1 MRFIVFICL
10 AFLIVSQYFCFCEIH
25 PDDLAEIVGI
35 NAKIDEMKSKKPKE
49 ILKNV
54 ITDLEKCAKTG
65 AKSKEIPAVTKV
77 VLKCLSDIKKQQ
89 NFLDKR
95 DKKEKDGLTRKVVI
109 KLVECINKSKISPK
123 KYLDNIPPELMEGI
137 IRNMTPHEL
146 LSSMLYVCPK
156 FRNDIIWMFE
166 AIQYKSKE
174 PKEILKK
181 VITDLEKCAK
191 TKKDAVTKVVLKCLS
206 DIKRQQNFLDKKA
219 KTEKDISKKVV
230 TKLAECINKSRIPPK
245 KSLDHIPPE
254 IMEET
259 FRTTT
264 PHTLLSFM
272 ADICPKF
279 SSAIKRITWITESWL
294 KLPTEADLRRQ

>member
-1 MRFIVFICL
+1 MQGLNMRFIVFICL
-10 AFLIVSQYFCFCEIH
+10 AFLIVSQYFCFGESE
-25 PDDLAEIVGI
+25 PDYL
-35 NAKIDEMKSKKPKE
+35 AKID
-49 ILKNV
+49 
-54 ITDLEKCAKTG
+54 KT
-65 AKSKEIPAVTKV
+65 TK
-77 VLKCLSDIKKQQ
+77 IK
-89 NFLDKR
+89 
-95 DKKEKDGLTRKVVI
+95 V
-109 KLVECINKSKISPK
+109 
-123 KYLDNIPPELMEGI
+123 
-137 IRNMTPHEL
+137 
-146 LSSMLYVCPK
+146 
-156 FRNDIIWMFE
+156 
-166 AIQYKSKE
+166 
-174 PKEILKK
+174 LKK

-279 SSAIKRITWITESWL
+279 RGKINRITWITFPSWKQ

>member
-10 AFLIVSQYFCFCEIH
+10 AFSIVSQYFCFCEIH
-25 PDDLAEIVGI
+25 PDDLAIVVGCRGSSCEP
-35 NAKIDEMKSKKPKE
+35 D
-49 ILKNV
+49 
-54 ITDLEKCAKTG
+54 D
-65 AKSKEIPAVTKV
+65 
-77 VLKCLSDIKKQQ
+77 
-89 NFLDKR
+89 DK
-95 DKKEKDGLTRKVVI
+95 
-109 KLVECINKSKISPK
+109 
-123 KYLDNIPPELMEGI
+123 M
-137 IRNMTPHEL
+137 
-146 LSSMLYVCPK
+146 
-156 FRNDIIWMFE
+156 
-166 AIQYKSKE
+166 KSKE

-230 TKLAECINKSRIPPK
+230 TKLVECINKSKIPPK
-245 KSLDHIPPE
+245 KSLDDIPPK

-264 PHTLLSFM
+264 PQTLLSFM
-272 ADICPKF
+272 ADICPKLRGK
-279 SSAIKRITWITESWL
+279 IIRITWITFPSWKG